1 MSQENRASDAE
12 LERELRRLEA
22 EVNAA
27 ETHEAQQR
35 ANSQL
40 SEVRWELMKRGQMT
54 LGGGCA
60 Q

>member
-1 MSQENRASDAE
+1 MSEDNRASDAE

-27 ETHEAQQR
+27 ETNEARQR

-40 SEVRWELMKRGQMT
+40 SEVRWELMTRGQMP

>member
-1 MSQENRASDAE
+1 MRHDNQASDAE

-22 EVNAA
+22 EANAA
-27 ETHEAQQR
+27 DTDEARQR
-35 ANSQL
+35 ANSRL

>member
-1 MSQENRASDAE
+1 MSQDNDLSNAD

-27 ETHEAQQR
+27 ETNEARQR

-40 SEVRWELMKRGQMT
+40 SEVRWELMKRGQIP